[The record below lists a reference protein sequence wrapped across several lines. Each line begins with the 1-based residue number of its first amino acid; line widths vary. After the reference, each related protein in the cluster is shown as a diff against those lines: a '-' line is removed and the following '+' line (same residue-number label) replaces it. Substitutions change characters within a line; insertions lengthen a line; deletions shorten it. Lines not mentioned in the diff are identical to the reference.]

1 MEDGVKYRHS
11 AAQSTEYLR
20 QAVKH
25 MAQHDAGM
33 HPTSYT
39 VWYEYVSG
47 ANPALRSELDSL
59 LRGGGRLNDQTID
72 DLHAQH
78 VSELDART
86 ALRIGDSVGQLVGHV
101 SESTATAGDEAARFG
116 NSLAR
121 WNEELIAP
129 TTGSRALASGIEDIL
144 RGTRR
149 MQEAISVL
157 KTRLAESLSETERLR
172 QEVARAREEALI
184 DALTGLT
191 NRKGFDLALA
201 GCLAEE
207 PAQSIGPCLLMIDI
221 DHFKKINDSLGHVF
235 GDRVLTSV
243 GQILRANVKGK
254 DTAARYGGEEFA
266 VVLPNTPRGG
276 AVGLAEAL
284 RALVAASR
292 VRRSGD
298 RESLVGNISVSIGVA
313 DHIAGESASDLV
325 NRADRALYAAKM
337 QGRNRVVLAPRPEAK
352 AGQ

>member
-1 MEDGVKYRHS
+1 MKYRHS
-11 AAQSTEYLR
+11 PAQSTEYLR
-20 QAVKH
+20 LALKH
-25 MAQHDAGM
+25 MTQHDAGM
-33 HPTSYT
+33 HPTNYT

-47 ANPALRSELDSL
+47 TNPALRSELDSL
-59 LRGGGRLNDQTID
+59 LKGGGRLSEQTLD
-72 DLHAQH
+72 GLHTRH
-78 VSELDART
+78 ISELDAKT
-86 ALRIGDSVGQLVGHV
+86 ALRLGDSVAQLVSHV
-101 SESTATAGDEAARFG
+101 SESTAAAGDEAARFG

-129 TTGSRALASGIEDIL
+129 ASGSDALASGVADIL
-144 RGTRR
+144 RGTQQ
-149 MQEAISVL
+149 MQQAITTL
-157 KTRLAESLSETERLR
+157 KTRLAESVRETELLR

-201 GCLAEE
+201 ECLGELQGE
-207 PAQSIGPCLLMIDI
+207 SVGPCLLMIDL

-235 GDRVLTSV
+235 GDRVLANV

-313 DHIAGESASDLV
+313 DHFAGESASDLV

-337 QGRNRVVLAPRPEAK
+337 QGRNRVVLAPRPVTTS
-352 AGQ
+352 GQ